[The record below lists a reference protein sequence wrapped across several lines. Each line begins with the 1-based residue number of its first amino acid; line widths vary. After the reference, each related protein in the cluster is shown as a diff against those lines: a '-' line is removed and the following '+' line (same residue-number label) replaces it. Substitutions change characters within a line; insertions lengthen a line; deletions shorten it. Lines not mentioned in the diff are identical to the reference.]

1 MTMGLIL
8 GACLIPNLVTSI
20 PPALPTGGG
29 KINDNVWGH
38 RYVKAYTTRQAESVT
53 EQFKSMVS

>member
-8 GACLIPNLVTSI
+8 WACLILNLVTSI
-20 PPALPTGGG
+20 PALPTGGG

-38 RYVKAYTTRQAESVT
+38 RYVKAYTTRQAKSVT